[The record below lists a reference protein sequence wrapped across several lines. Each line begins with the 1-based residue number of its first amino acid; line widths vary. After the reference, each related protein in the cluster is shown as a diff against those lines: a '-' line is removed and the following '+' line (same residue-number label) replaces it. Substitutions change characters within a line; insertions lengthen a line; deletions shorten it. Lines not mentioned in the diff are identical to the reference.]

1 VEEAR
6 ITSDR
11 PRSRRTGRRGGWGRR
26 LGLVLIAVGLLMVL
40 YWASDFV
47 AAGLRQRG
55 DEARWAQ
62 ILGGASAQQQGSP
75 GDLARPVEGLDFR
88 LRVPRLGYTAIVRE
102 GVGLGVLATGPGHY
116 PATAWPGQGGN
127 VAVAAHNVYWIQFD
141 QLRPGDRLA
150 LDTRYGTFE
159 YRVTGTRIVT
169 PDDSAVLRPQPDR
182 QLTMT
187 TCWPLWAG
195 QFANR
200 RLAIF
205 ASAA

>member
-1 VEEAR
+1 VEESR
-6 ITSDR
+6 ISLDR
-11 PRSRRTGRRGGWGRR
+11 AGGRRWGRGGR
-26 LGLVLIAVGLLMVL
+26 WGRLLGLVLIVAGLLMVL

-47 AAGLRQRG
+47 AAGLRQRS
-55 DEARWAQ
+55 DEARWEQ
-62 ILGGASAQQQGSP
+62 ILGGAPTQKQGAP
-75 GDLARPVEGLDFR
+75 GDLARPVDGIDFR

-102 GVGLGVLATGPGHY
+102 GVGLDVLATGPGHY
-116 PATAWPGQGGN
+116 PATTWPGQPGN

-150 LDTRYGTFE
+150 VETRYGTFD
-159 YRVTGTRIVT
+159 YRVTSSRVIT
-169 PDDSAVLRPQPDR
+169 PDDSSVLQPQPDR